1 MKKIIVLFV
10 LFFVIMAVETV
21 FCQENSE
28 PAPLPRVDLVS
39 AEEPGILGLTTKST
53 KLKAYLTY
61 KSDEL
66 SFVWPVTVKLQGTST
81 LAFDKKNF
89 TIVFYTDDTYQ
100 KKQKVTVLD
109 EWGAHNKYC
118 LKANYQD
125 STQARNVVAAEIA
138 GVMNKPYGIFPDA
151 PNSGLIDGF
160 PIEVYVDN
168 EYRGIY
174 TWNIPKDDWMFA
186 MDSKNENNIVMQAD
200 NVLSDSILFM
210 SESAG
215 VADADWNIEVGPED
229 DPEAVLAAYEKL
241 NRAIRFV
248 INSSDEEFKEH
259 FSEYFNLDAT
269 LNYYCFVVYTNTS
282 DNMAKNML
290 LATMDGEIWYPSL
303 YDLDTSFGL
312 YFAGNGIYS
321 PQNRAEDFQGGHS
334 LFWKRVVD
342 NFPQELADRYWTLR
356 GTVLNIDY
364 IMGRF
369 YAFNDKISESAWQ
382 REREKWPEVPSIPYG
397 LESIREHLLAREPY
411 IDGVFAD
418 MEADDPRVIY
428 KLPAPYQG
436 SEVSFVNTGVNLYAE
451 DTDYTIFLKLDA
463 GKDGGKTTVILSNSN
478 PQRHGLVV
486 ETASN
491 GTNNYTRFYVGAYSY
506 EALYALEADG
516 YAYIVIRK
524 DGDVYT
530 FYARGTADQRQVVS
544 ALPTEI
550 TSNLVL
556 GGFYYVND
564 QDVSFISDLY
574 SGGIEKCVI
583 YNEALDPEE
592 INSIWAKI
600 NVK

>member
-1 MKKIIVLFV
+1 MKKIIALLVL
-10 LFFVIMAVETV
+10 LCVIIAAGTV
-21 FCQENSE
+21 FAQDNTE

-53 KLKAYLTY
+53 KLKSYLTY
-61 KSDEL
+61 KSDDL

-138 GVMNKPYGIFPDA
+138 GAMNKPYGIFPDA
-151 PNSGLIDGF
+151 PNNGLIDGY

-200 NVLSDSILFM
+200 NVLSDAILFM

-229 DPEAVLAAYEKL
+229 DPEAVSAAFEKL

-248 INSSDEEFKEH
+248 INSSDEEFKEN
-259 FSEYFNLDAT
+259 FSEYFDLDAT
-269 LNYYCFVVYTNTS
+269 LNYYCFVAYTNTT

-290 LATMDGEIWYPSL
+290 LATLDGEIWYPSL
-303 YDLDTSFGL
+303 YDLDTAFGL
-312 YFAGNGIYS
+312 YFGGDGIYD
-321 PQNRAEDFQGGHS
+321 PHNRVVDFQGGTS
-334 LFWKRVVD
+334 LFWKRVVE
-342 NFPQELADRYWTLR
+342 NFPQELAERYWTLR

-364 IMGRF
+364 IMGKF
-369 YAFNDKISESAWQ
+369 YAFNALIPQAAWQ
-382 REREKWPEVPSIPYG
+382 REREKWPDVPSIPYG

-411 IDGVFAD
+411 IDGVFAE
-418 MEADDPRVIY
+418 MEPDDPRVIY
-428 KLPAPYQG
+428 KLQAPYQG
-436 SEVSFVNTGVNLYAE
+436 SAGTFVDTGMNLYAE
-451 DTDYTIFLKLDA
+451 DADFTIFLKLDA
-463 GKDGGKTTVILSNSN
+463 GQAGDKTTVILSNSN
-478 PQRHGLVV
+478 AQRHGLMV
-486 ETASN
+486 ETASD
-491 GTNNYTRFYVGAYSY
+491 GTNSYTRFYVGAYTY
-506 EALYALEADG
+506 EALYGLESDG

-524 DGDVYT
+524 NGDEYT
-530 FYARGTADQRQVVS
+530 FYARGTSDQRQVVS
-544 ALPTEI
+544 ALPTEVK
-550 TSNLVL
+550 SNLVL
-556 GGFYYVND
+556 GGFYYVD
-564 QDVSFISDLY
+564 DKGVSHISDMY
-574 SGGIEKCVI
+574 TGGIEKCVI

-592 INSIWAKI
+592 INSVWARMK
-600 NVK
+600 VK